1 MTPPGEPPT
10 LPAEGTTVPEAVFAG
25 TRPGPWPD
33 TWRLREGPG
42 PAVRSGRGSLTTIG
56 TLAAALGFRR
66 PLVTADRGIAAA
78 GILDRALRPLA
89 AAGLE
94 AAAFTEFGEN
104 PTETEAASG
113 AEAAARHDADSLIGL
128 GGGSSLDM
136 AKAVGFLRAGGGVME
151 DYRGYDRAPHPLPPL
166 LGVPTTAGTGSEAQS
181 YALISRDRDHRKM
194 ACGAP
199 SAMFRAVLHDPTL
212 LGSAPPEVAAA
223 AGYDA
228 LAHSVETAVTTR
240 ADGASR
246 ALSRRAFALLAESF
260 ERVVSGSADLA
271 DRGRMQRGA
280 FYAGA
285 AIERSMLG
293 AAHALANPLTRR
305 YGVSHGRA
313 LARTLPPVARWN
325 GRREAVSSEYAAL
338 LRAAGIEPGDS
349 PGDTLAA
356 RLSEWAAVAAL
367 SGESASRDAA
377 RSPGAGNGTPP
388 EADLP
393 DLAAEAA
400 EEWTGRFNP
409 RPFDAEAALS
419 LYRELR

>member
-1 MTPPGEPPT
+1 MTRPGEPPT
-10 LPAEGTTVPEAVFAG
+10 ASPARTAVPKADFAG
-25 TRPGPWPD
+25 TGPGPLPD
-33 TWRLREGPG
+33 TWRLRDGPG
-42 PAVRSGRGSLTTIG
+42 PTVRSGRGSLGSIG
-56 TLAAALGFRR
+56 ALAAALGFRR
-66 PLVTADRGIAAA
+66 PLLTADRGIAEA
-78 GILDRALRPLA
+78 GILDRALGPLRE
-89 AAGLE
+89 AGLE

-104 PTETEAASG
+104 PTETEAAAG
-113 AEAAARHDADSLIGL
+113 AEAAVRHGADSLIGL
-128 GGGSSLDM
+128 GGGSSLDL
-136 AKAVGFLRAGGGVME
+136 AKAVGFLHAGGGVME
-151 DYRGYDRAPHPLPPL
+151 DYRGYDRAPNPLPPL

-199 SAMFRAVLHDPTL
+199 SAMFRAVVHDPTL

-228 LAHSVETAVTTR
+228 LAHAVETAVTTR
-240 ADGASR
+240 GDRASR
-246 ALSRRAFALLAESF
+246 SLSRRAFALLAGSF
-260 ERVVSGSADLA
+260 ERVVSGAADLA
-271 DRGRMQRGA
+271 DRERMQRGA
-280 FYAGA
+280 FCAGA

-313 LARTLPPVARWN
+313 LARTLPPVVRWN
-325 GRREAVSSEYAAL
+325 GRRDAVSSEYAAL
-338 LRAAGIEPGDS
+338 LRAAGIEPGEA

-367 SGESASRDAA
+367 SGDPRPGDSGPA
-377 RSPGAGNGTPP
+377 PGAGNGLPP

-409 RPFDAEAALS
+409 RPFDAAAALS